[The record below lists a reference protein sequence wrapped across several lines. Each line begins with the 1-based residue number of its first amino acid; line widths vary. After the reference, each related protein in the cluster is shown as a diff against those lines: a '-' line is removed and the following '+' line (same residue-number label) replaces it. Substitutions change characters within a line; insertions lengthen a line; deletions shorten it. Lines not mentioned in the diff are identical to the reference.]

1 MDLMTPDVQLYFW
14 AWLNWLLLVI
24 DAAFVLYAIVQLLQ
38 DKTWSSIA
46 KWIWAVVIVGMN
58 FLGVLLYLLFGRGK
72 GKRVCKEDNLPVV

>member
-1 MDLMTPDVQLYFW
+1 MDLMTPDVQLYLW

-46 KWIWAVVIVGMN
+46 KWIWAVHCRDESPRCAA
-58 FLGVLLYLLFGRGK
+58 LLVVWEGK
-72 GKRVCKEDNLPVV
+72 GQVRL